1 MAILI
6 SGTTNDITINGASV
20 ATDAEVSSAVAPLAT
35 TAYVDGKMVLS
46 TAVTASGTAIDFTS
60 IPSWVKRITVMF
72 NAVSTNG
79 TSSPLLRVGT
89 AGGIIST
96 GYTSDIMSGVNNG
109 ISASNTSIGV
119 SLVSAGHQAT
129 YSYNGAITLELISA
143 NLWVIVG
150 TLNIYGVAVCLLG
163 SKINTGVALDRI
175 RITTVNGTDAFDAGS
190 INIMYEG

>member
-46 TAVTASGTAIDFTS
+46 TAITASGTAVDFTS

-72 NAVSTNG
+72 NGVSTNG
-79 TSSPLLRVGT
+79 ASSVQVQLGSGSVQTSGYAWSSALSIQSSANAGSQFTTGFGIVGGATSSSRSGMLEIFKESSNNYVASASMAYVEAASGISGGGSVTLSGTLDRLRV
-89 AGGIIST
+89 
-96 GYTSDIMSGVNNG
+96 
-109 ISASNTSIGV
+109 
-119 SLVSAGHQAT
+119 
-129 YSYNGAITLELISA
+129 
-143 NLWVIVG
+143 
-150 TLNIYGVAVCLLG
+150 
-163 SKINTGVALDRI
+163 
-175 RITTVNGTDAFDAGS
+175 TTVNGADVFDAGK